1 MGVVALRVYNR
12 ERYKEYVASIIKKAS
27 STVILMEYL
36 TIVRVYAV

>member
-1 MGVVALRVYNR
+1 MGVVTLRVYNR

-36 TIVRVYAV
+36 KNQNI